1 MKRNLY
7 LNVQKK
13 EEALAG
19 FLAAFSNIRPQ
30 GEWIPVVESL
40 GRITAEAVYARYSS
54 PSYNSCAMDGI
65 AVISAHTKGASE
77 KNPLKLI
84 QGEDYLDVDTG
95 DMIMPPYDAVIMAE
109 DLIEPEDGEGYI
121 IIAPTH
127 PCAGHRRRY
136 CRQGNGAPN
145 RS

>member
-7 LNVQKK
+7 LSVQEK
-13 EEALAG
+13 EAALSRFLEAFPHIHPEKERIA
-19 FLAAFSNIRPQ
+19 
-30 GEWIPVVESL
+30 VVQSL

-77 KNPLKLI
+77 NNPLRLTCEK
-84 QGEDYLDVDTG
+84 DYLDVDTG

-109 DLIEPEDGEGYI
+109 DLIENEPELF
-121 IIAPTH
+121 
-127 PCAGHRRRY
+127 
-136 CRQGNGAPN
+136 
-145 RS
+145 